1 MVLGCCRCCPKMLNQ
16 TLLLVTGSP
25 IWEYAKRRA
34 TQLLSQA
41 VPTSS
46 KTSQW
51 AQVRTV
57 GTTVWGCPS
66 RAASRPTVSIKNS
79 KR

>member
-16 TLLLVTGSP
+16 TLLLVRGSP
-25 IWEYAKRRA
+25 IWEYAKRQA
-34 TQLLSQA
+34 SQLLSQA
-41 VPTSS
+41 VPTYF

-57 GTTVWGCPS
+57 GTTV
-66 RAASRPTVSIKNS
+66 
-79 KR
+79 